1 MSDSDSSGGQSPSD
15 PRRESLWKRIR
26 NRFGRTRELGLR
38 ESLEGAL
45 ESHEAQNPG
54 ESVGEEAKSMMLNII
69 EFSGLRV
76 DDVMVP
82 RVDIVAID
90 ETDSMRDLLEK
101 FIDANHSRVPV
112 YRETLDGITGM
123 IHVKDFLRW
132 MTARGAKR
140 RRKKA
145 EKADDSQSTAQ
156 AERQIAAAGGLSI
169 AATELATPVKQAG
182 LSRNVLFVPP
192 SMPAT
197 DLLIRMQA
205 SHTHL
210 AIVID
215 EYGGT
220 EGLVS
225 IEDLVEVIVGDISDE
240 HDTDED
246 LVIKPL
252 EPNVYSADGRT
263 DISALEQLLDVD
275 LLSDEDEEEADT
287 LAGLVFKLAGRV
299 PTRGEIIRHESGIE
313 FEIVE
318 SDPRR
323 VKRLRINAKD
333 LSPRPIVQADGEQ
346 DR

>member
-1 MSDSDSSGGQSPSD
+1 MSDSDSSSGNPLTD
-15 PRRESLWKRIR
+15 ARKESFWKRIR
-26 NRFGRTRELGLR
+26 SRFGRGREMGLR

-45 ESHEAQNPG
+45 ETHEAQNPG
-54 ESVGEEAKSMMLNII
+54 ETVREEAKSMMLNII

-90 ETDSMRDLLEK
+90 ETDSMRDLLDK
-101 FIDANHSRVPV
+101 FIEANHSRVPV

-123 IHVKDFLRW
+123 IHVKDFMRW
-132 MTARGAKR
+132 MTTKGAKR
-140 RRKKA
+140 RKTKT
-145 EKADDSQSTAQ
+145 EKAVLEGLTISATVLST
-156 AERQIAAAGGLSI
+156 
-169 AATELATPVKQAG
+169 TVKQAG
-182 LSRNVLFVPP
+182 LARNVLFVPP

-205 SHTHL
+205 SRTHL

-240 HDTDED
+240 HDTEEN
-246 LVIKPL
+246 LEIKPVD
-252 EPNVYSADGRT
+252 PDVYVADGRT
-263 DISALEQLLDVD
+263 DISHLEEVLKVD
-275 LLSDEDEEEADT
+275 LLSDEEEEEADT
-287 LAGLVFKLAGRV
+287 LAGLVFKIAGRV
-299 PTRGEIIRHESGIE
+299 PTRGEIIRHDSGLE
-313 FEIVE
+313 FEILD

-323 VKRLRINAKD
+323 VKRLRINARNLASTTD
-333 LSPRPIVQADGEQ
+333 APPERDSSG
-346 DR
+346 

>member
-1 MSDSDSSGGQSPSD
+1 MSDTDDTSNVTSPE
-15 PRRESLWKRIR
+15 PVRESLWQRLR
-26 NRFGRTRELGLR
+26 SRFGRGRDMGLR
-38 ESLEGAL
+38 ESLEGAI

-54 ESVGEEAKSMMLNII
+54 ETVGQEAKSMMLNII

-90 ETDSMRDLLEK
+90 DTDTMQDLLAK

-132 MTARGAKR
+132 MASRGTKKR
-140 RRKKA
+140 RAPKSEKA
-145 EKADDSQSTAQ
+145 EAAEKVDRATAP
-156 AERQIAAAGGLSI
+156 GLSV
-169 AATELATPVKQAG
+169 AATALSTLVHQAG
-182 LSRNVLFVPP
+182 LNRDVLFVPP

-197 DLLIRMQA
+197 DLLVRMQA

-225 IEDLVEVIVGDISDE
+225 IEDLVEVIVGDIADE

-246 LVIKPL
+246 LEINPIEEK
-252 EPNVYSADGRT
+252 VYIADGRVDLT
-263 DISALEQLLDVD
+263 ALEQLLGID
-275 LLSDEDEEEADT
+275 LLPEDEEEEADT
-287 LAGLVFKLAGRV
+287 LAGLIFKIAGRV
-299 PTRGEIIRHESGIE
+299 PARGEIIKHESGLE
-313 FEIVE
+313 FEILE

-323 VKRLRINAKD
+323 VKRVRINARNANLLNPD
-333 LSPRPIVQADGEQ
+333 AASDSSSG
-346 DR
+346 

>member
-1 MSDSDSSGGQSPSD
+1 MSDTDNTGSAGPSETG
-15 PRRESLWKRIR
+15 RESLWQRIR
-26 NRFGRTRELGLR
+26 SRFSRSRDIGLR
-38 ESLEGAL
+38 ESLEGAI
-45 ESHEAQNPG
+45 ESHEALNPG
-54 ESVGEEAKSMMLNII
+54 ETVGQEAKSMMLNII

-90 ETDSMRDLLEK
+90 ETDTMQDLLEK

-112 YRETLDGITGM
+112 YRETLDGVTGM

-132 MTARGAKR
+132 MAARGVKKR
-140 RRKKA
+140 RATKAQKA
-145 EKADDSQSTAQ
+145 EQPERPETSNAQ
-156 AERQIAAAGGLSI
+156 GLSI
-169 AATELATPVKQAG
+169 AASVLSTSVKQAG
-182 LSRNVLFVPP
+182 LNREVLFVPP

-197 DLLIRMQA
+197 DLLVRMQA

-246 LVIKPL
+246 LEIKPL
-252 EPNVYSADGRT
+252 EEKVYTADGRV
-263 DISALEQLLDVD
+263 DLAQLEALLGVD
-275 LLSDEDEEEADT
+275 LLPEEEEEEADT
-287 LAGLVFKLAGRV
+287 LAGLIFKIAGRV
-299 PTRGEIIRHESGIE
+299 PTRGEIIRHDSGLE
-313 FEIVE
+313 FEILD

-323 VKRLRINAKD
+323 VKRVRINARNV
-333 LSPRPIVQADGEQ
+333 SEAGNSEPAGEGGSATG
-346 DR
+346 

>member
-1 MSDSDSSGGQSPSD
+1 MSDIENPSR
-15 PRRESLWKRIR
+15 PTPSETGRENLWQRLRSRFSR
-26 NRFGRTRELGLR
+26 NRDKGLR
-38 ESLEGAL
+38 ESLEGAI

-54 ESVGEEAKSMMLNII
+54 EAVAEEAKSMMLNII

-90 ETDSMRDLLEK
+90 EADSMQGLMTK

-112 YRETLDGITGM
+112 YRETLDGVTGM

-132 MTARGAKR
+132 MASRGTQKR
-140 RRKKA
+140 RSVKSERA
-145 EKADDSQSTAQ
+145 EKN
-156 AERQIAAAGGLSI
+156 AAPLGLSI
-169 AATELATPVKQAG
+169 AASALATTVKQAG
-182 LSRNVLFVPP
+182 INREVLFVPP

-197 DLLIRMQA
+197 DLLVRMQ
-205 SHTHL
+205 SSRTHL

-240 HDTDED
+240 HDTEED
-246 LVIKPL
+246 LEVRPTEDRSYL
-252 EPNVYSADGRT
+252 ADGRV
-263 DISALEQLLDVD
+263 DLSQLEPILGVD
-275 LLSDEDEEEADT
+275 LLPEEEEEEADT
-287 LAGLVFKLAGRV
+287 LAGLIFKIAGRV
-299 PTRGEIIRHESGIE
+299 PARGEIVRHGSGLE
-313 FEIVE
+313 FEILD

-323 VKRLRINAKD
+323 VKRVRINARNVSKPRAERETD
-333 LSPRPIVQADGEQ
+333 LPTS
-346 DR
+346 

>member
-1 MSDSDSSGGQSPSD
+1 MSDSDSNGSAASPD
-15 PRRESLWKRIR
+15 HGRESLWQRLRAK
-26 NRFGRTRELGLR
+26 FGRGRDIGLR
-38 ESLEGAL
+38 ESLAGAI

-54 ESVGEEAKSMMLNII
+54 ETVGQEAKSMMLNII
-69 EFSGLRV
+69 EFSSLRV

-90 ETDSMRDLLEK
+90 ETDTMQDLLEK

-112 YRETLDGITGM
+112 YRETLDGVTGM

-132 MTARGAKR
+132 MASRGTKKR
-140 RRKKA
+140 RSTKA
-145 EKADDSQSTAQ
+145 EKADQPPA
-156 AERQIAAAGGLSI
+156 GLSI
-169 AATELATPVKQAG
+169 AASTLATSVKQAG
-182 LSRNVLFVPP
+182 LNREVLFVPP

-197 DLLIRMQA
+197 DLLVRMQA

-246 LVIKPL
+246 LEVKPL
-252 EPNVYSADGRT
+252 EDKIYSADGRI
-263 DISALEQLLDVD
+263 DLAALEALLGID
-275 LLSDEDEEEADT
+275 LLPEDEEEEADT
-287 LAGLVFKLAGRV
+287 LAGLIFKIAGRV
-299 PTRGEIIRHESGIE
+299 PTRGEIIRHDSGLE
-313 FEIVE
+313 FEILD

-323 VKRLRINAKD
+323 VKRVRINA
-333 LSPRPIVQADGEQ
+333 LNVSAPRKELPSDSTSGAA
-346 DR
+346 

>member
-1 MSDSDSSGGQSPSD
+1 MSDTDNTNGSHSPEAG
-15 PRRESLWKRIR
+15 RESLWQRLR
-26 NRFGRTRELGLR
+26 SRFGRGRDIGLR
-38 ESLEGAL
+38 ESLEGAI

-54 ESVGEEAKSMMLNII
+54 ETVGQEAKSMMLNII
-69 EFSGLRV
+69 EFSSLRV

-90 ETDSMRDLLEK
+90 EADTMQDLLEK

-112 YRETLDGITGM
+112 YRETLDGVTGM

-132 MTARGAKR
+132 MAARGAKKR
-140 RRKKA
+140 RTTKTEKP
-145 EKADDSQSTAQ
+145 EKAPPP
-156 AERQIAAAGGLSI
+156 GLSI
-169 AATELATPVKQAG
+169 AASALATPVKQAG
-182 LSRNVLFVPP
+182 LNREVLFVPP

-197 DLLIRMQA
+197 DLLVRMQA

-246 LVIKPL
+246 LEIKPV
-252 EPNVYSADGRT
+252 EDRIYSADGRI
-263 DISALEQLLDVD
+263 DLASLEALLGID
-275 LLSDEDEEEADT
+275 LLPEDEEEEADT
-287 LAGLVFKLAGRV
+287 LAGLIFKIAGRV
-299 PTRGEIIRHESGIE
+299 PTRGEIIRHDSGLE
-313 FEIVE
+313 FEILD

-323 VKRLRINAKD
+323 VKRVRINARNA
-333 LSPRPIVQADGEQ
+333 SPPSSEAAPENSAG
-346 DR
+346 

>member
-1 MSDSDSSGGQSPSD
+1 M
-15 PRRESLWKRIR
+15 
-26 NRFGRTRELGLR
+26 GLR
-38 ESLEGAL
+38 ESLEGAI
-45 ESHEAQNPG
+45 ETHEAQYPG
-54 ESVGEEAKSMMLNII
+54 ETVRKEAKSMMLNII

-90 ETDSMRDLLEK
+90 EADTMRDLLEK

-123 IHVKDFLRW
+123 IHVKDFMRW
-132 MTARGAKR
+132 MTARGAKKR
-140 RRKKA
+140 RTKSGR
-145 EKADDSQSTAQ
+145 SPLTG
-156 AERQIAAAGGLSI
+156 ISI
-169 AATELATPVKQAG
+169 AASELSTPVKQAG
-182 LSRNVLFVPP
+182 LNRNVLFVPP

-246 LVIKPL
+246 LEIKPVEDGL
-252 EPNVYSADGRT
+252 YSADGRV
-263 DISALEQLLDVD
+263 DISELESLLNVD

-287 LAGLVFKLAGRV
+287 LAGLVFKIAGRV
-299 PTRGEIIRHESGIE
+299 PTRGEIIKHESGLE
-313 FEIVE
+313 FEILE

-323 VKRLRINAKD
+323 VKRLRINARNLPNAATD
-333 LSPRPIVQADGEQ
+333 QPTEDQVG
-346 DR
+346 

>member
-1 MSDSDSSGGQSPSD
+1 MSDTDNTSGATPAETG
-15 PRRESLWKRIR
+15 RESLWQRLR
-26 NRFGRTRELGLR
+26 NRFTRNRDMGLR
-38 ESLEGAL
+38 ESLEGAI
-45 ESHEAQNPG
+45 ESHEALNPG
-54 ESVGEEAKSMMLNII
+54 ETVGQEAKSMMLNII
-69 EFSGLRV
+69 EFSSLRV

-90 ETDSMRDLLEK
+90 ETDTMQDLLEK

-112 YRETLDGITGM
+112 YRETLDGVTGM

-132 MTARGAKR
+132 MAARGTKKR
-140 RRKKA
+140 RSTKA
-145 EKADDSQSTAQ
+145 EKAEKVEKAN
-156 AERQIAAAGGLSI
+156 AAGLSI
-169 AATELATPVKQAG
+169 AASALSTAVRQAG
-182 LSRNVLFVPP
+182 LNRDVLFVPP

-197 DLLIRMQA
+197 DLLVRMQA

-246 LVIKPL
+246 LAIKPL
-252 EPNVYSADGRT
+252 EEKVYAADGRV
-263 DISALEQLLDVD
+263 DLAGLEALLGVD
-275 LLSDEDEEEADT
+275 LLPEDEEEEADT
-287 LAGLVFKLAGRV
+287 LAGLIFKIAGRV
-299 PTRGEIIRHESGIE
+299 PTRGEVIRHDSGLE
-313 FEIVE
+313 FEILD

-323 VKRLRINAKD
+323 VKRVRINARNVA
-333 LSPRPIVQADGEQ
+333 LPRDEPAAENSSGSS
-346 DR
+346 

>member
-1 MSDSDSSGGQSPSD
+1 MSDTDNTNGSQSPD
-15 PRRESLWKRIR
+15 AGRESLWQRLR
-26 NRFGRTRELGLR
+26 SRFGRGRDIGLR
-38 ESLEGAL
+38 ESLEGAI

-54 ESVGEEAKSMMLNII
+54 ETVGQEAKSMMLNII
-69 EFSGLRV
+69 EFSSLRV

-90 ETDSMRDLLEK
+90 EADTMQDLLEK

-112 YRETLDGITGM
+112 YRETLDGVTGM

-132 MTARGAKR
+132 MAARGAKKR
-140 RRKKA
+140 RTTKA
-145 EKADDSQSTAQ
+145 EKADKTPPP
-156 AERQIAAAGGLSI
+156 GLSI
-169 AATELATPVKQAG
+169 AASALATPVKQAG
-182 LSRNVLFVPP
+182 LNREVLFVPP

-197 DLLIRMQA
+197 DLLVRMQA

-246 LVIKPL
+246 LEIKPV
-252 EPNVYSADGRT
+252 EDRIYSADGRI
-263 DISALEQLLDVD
+263 DLASLEVLLGID
-275 LLSDEDEEEADT
+275 LLPDDEEEEADT
-287 LAGLVFKLAGRV
+287 LAGLIFKIAGRV
-299 PTRGEIIRHESGIE
+299 PTRGEIIRHDSGLE
-313 FEIVE
+313 FEILD

-323 VKRLRINAKD
+323 VKRVRINARNA
-333 LSPRPIVQADGEQ
+333 SPPNADSTPEGSTG
-346 DR
+346 

>member
-1 MSDSDSSGGQSPSD
+1 MSDTDHSTGASAPAQG
-15 PRRESLWKRIR
+15 RESLWQRLR
-26 NRFGRTRELGLR
+26 NRFGRNRDMGLR
-38 ESLEGAL
+38 ESLEGAI

-54 ESVGEEAKSMMLNII
+54 ETVGREAKSMMINII

-90 ETDSMRDLLEK
+90 ETDSMQDLLEK

-112 YRETLDGITGM
+112 YRETLDGVTGM

-132 MTARGAKR
+132 MASRGTRKR
-140 RRKKA
+140 RSTKA
-145 EKADDSQSTAQ
+145 EKAEKVDKPEKAPLP
-156 AERQIAAAGGLSI
+156 GLSI
-169 AATELATPVKQAG
+169 AASALATSVKQAG
-182 LSRNVLFVPP
+182 LNREVLFVPP

-197 DLLIRMQA
+197 DLLVRMQA

-246 LVIKPL
+246 LEIKPI
-252 EPNVYSADGRT
+252 EDKIYTADGRVDLT
-263 DISALEQLLDVD
+263 ALEELLGVD
-275 LLSDEDEEEADT
+275 LLPEDEEEEADT
-287 LAGLVFKLAGRV
+287 LAGLIFKIAGRV
-299 PTRGEIIRHESGIE
+299 PTRGEIIRHESGLE
-313 FEIVE
+313 FEILD

-323 VKRLRINAKD
+323 VKRVRINARNVSEPTSEAAGD
-333 LSPRPIVQADGEQ
+333 SASG
-346 DR
+346 

>member
-1 MSDSDSSGGQSPSD
+1 MSDTDNTGSSAGPETTRD
-15 PRRESLWKRIR
+15 SLWQRLRAK
-26 NRFGRTRELGLR
+26 FGRGRDIGLR
-38 ESLEGAL
+38 ESLEGAI
-45 ESHEAQNPG
+45 ESHEALNPG
-54 ESVGEEAKSMMLNII
+54 ETVGQEAKSMMLNII
-69 EFSGLRV
+69 EFSSLRV

-90 ETDSMRDLLEK
+90 EADTMQDLLEN

-112 YRETLDGITGM
+112 FRETLDGVTGM

-132 MTARGAKR
+132 MAARGTKKR
-140 RRKKA
+140 RATKSEKS
-145 EKADDSQSTAQ
+145 EKASPP
-156 AERQIAAAGGLSI
+156 GLSI
-169 AATELATPVKQAG
+169 AASTLATPVKQAG
-182 LSRNVLFVPP
+182 LSREVLFVPP

-197 DLLIRMQA
+197 DLLVRMQA

-246 LVIKPL
+246 LEIKPV
-252 EPNVYSADGRT
+252 EDRIYSADGRV
-263 DISALEQLLDVD
+263 DLAALEALLGID
-275 LLSDEDEEEADT
+275 LLPEEEEEEADT
-287 LAGLVFKLAGRV
+287 LAGLIFKIAGRV
-299 PTRGEIIRHESGIE
+299 PTRGEIIRHDSGLE
-313 FEIVE
+313 FEILD

-323 VKRLRINAKD
+323 VKRVRINARNAPTPGFEPAPEN
-333 LSPRPIVQADGEQ
+333 SAG
-346 DR
+346 

>member
-1 MSDSDSSGGQSPSD
+1 MNDTDNSGSAAAPEPG
-15 PRRESLWKRIR
+15 RESLWQRLR
-26 NRFGRTRELGLR
+26 SRFGRGKDIGLR
-38 ESLEGAL
+38 ESLAGAI
-45 ESHEAQNPG
+45 ESHEALNPG
-54 ESVGEEAKSMMLNII
+54 ETVGQEAKSMMLNII
-69 EFSGLRV
+69 EFSSLRV

-90 ETDSMRDLLEK
+90 EADSMQDLLEK

-132 MTARGAKR
+132 MAARGAKKR
-140 RRKKA
+140 RATKLD
-145 EKADDSQSTAQ
+145 KAD
-156 AERQIAAAGGLSI
+156 RPAAGLSI
-169 AATELATPVKQAG
+169 AAATLATPVKQAG
-182 LSRNVLFVPP
+182 LNREVLFVPP

-197 DLLIRMQA
+197 DLLVRMQA

-246 LVIKPL
+246 LEIKPL
-252 EPNVYSADGRT
+252 EEKVYAADGRV
-263 DISALEQLLDVD
+263 DLAALETLLGVD
-275 LLSDEDEEEADT
+275 LLPEEEEEEADT
-287 LAGLVFKLAGRV
+287 LAGLIFKIAGRV
-299 PTRGEIIRHESGIE
+299 PTRGEVIRHSSGLE
-313 FEIVE
+313 FEILD

-323 VKRLRINAKD
+323 VKRVRINARHVSLRSD
-333 LSPRPIVQADGEQ
+333 DQHSEAGSASA
-346 DR
+346 